1 MEKKKFKNRI
11 FAGLLALTLAGCKPA
26 LVSAENQLVQE
37 DVQTELIEMFKTD
50 YEITSPEM
58 GVIYEHKYVSED
70 GKIEKWYVSYLPAI
84 DGLKRTDEIRKINSV
99 DGRFV
104 ECDIKE
110 EHAHLY
116 YNITKQSYDVPFYSE
131 DAEIISNGDLFVKEL
146 VITQI
151 DKEALEILRKYDLY
165 RLSDNILCFENTLNY
180 AYQCGYEGLAFII
193 PEKYDKK
200 EGLTVR
206 YVSYEDKEA
215 NYTEELNGYLIDPRN
230 DVLTKLYKDASNEDK
245 IKVLK

>member
-1 MEKKKFKNRI
+1 MEKKKFKNRV
-11 FAGLLALTLAGCKPA
+11 FAGLLVLTLAGCKPV
-26 LVSAENQLVQE
+26 LVNAEKQLVQE
-37 DVQTELIEMFKTD
+37 ETQTKLIEMFKTD
-50 YEITSPEM
+50 YEISSPEM

-70 GKIEKWYVSYLPAI
+70 EKIEKWYVSYLPEI
-84 DGLKRTDEIRKINSV
+84 DGLKRTDEKRKINSV
-99 DGRFV
+99 DGRFT

-116 YNITKQSYDVPFYSE
+116 YNITKQNYDVPFYSE

-193 PEKYDKK
+193 PEKYDEK

-206 YVSYEDKEA
+206 YVSYEDKDA
-215 NYTEELNGYLIDPRN
+215 NYTENLNGYLINPKY
-230 DVLTKLYKDASNEDK
+230 DVITGAYKNSSEEEK
-245 IKVLK
+245 VMVLK